1 MKKNPAPGM
10 VGAMLSRTRYIDEV
24 LLQDLSGGARQVVIL
39 GAGFDSRAY
48 RFRERLE
55 GVRLFE
61 VDYGPTQEY
70 KKRRLQEI
78 FGSVPKHVQ
87 YVAMDFNRDDLAT
100 QLRNNGYS
108 PKERTVFIWEGVTMY
123 LPVTSIEVLFTRFET
138 TLRRAAPLSSTICS
152 VPIRI

>member
-1 MKKNPAPGM
+1 MDALDLDYEAAMKKNPAPGM
-10 VGAMLSRTRYIDEV
+10 VGAMLSRTRYVDEV
-24 LLQDLSGGARQVVIL
+24 LLQDLGGGARQVVIL

-100 QLRNNGYS
+100 QLRKNGYS
-108 PKERTVFIWEGVTMY
+108 PKERTLFIWEG
-123 LPVTSIEVLFTRFET
+123 
-138 TLRRAAPLSSTICS
+138 
-152 VPIRI
+152 